1 MYLENELD
9 KFLKI
14 KTSGRDA
21 SNSNYLNFP
30 YEATPYSVLQE
41 LANSGHI
48 TKKDIIIDFGSG
60 KGRVDFYL
68 AYATKAKMIGI
79 EYDERLFNTSLEN
92 KKHAISSNKVNFILT
107 NALDYI
113 IPDNVTCA
121 YFFNPFSVKILEE
134 VMNNIKKSIKNN
146 NREIKLFF
154 YYPSKEYI
162 EFINNEEKIT
172 HLDDIDCR
180 HLFNNADQKEYIKI
194 YTINE

>member
-9 KFLKI
+9 KFMKI

-48 TKKDIIIDFGSG
+48 TKKDLIVDFGSG

-79 EYDERLFNTSLEN
+79 EYDSRLYNTSLEN
-92 KKHAISSNKVNFILT
+92 KKTGISSNKVEFI
-107 NALDYI
+107 
-113 IPDNVTCA
+113 
-121 YFFNPFSVKILEE
+121 
-134 VMNNIKKSIKNN
+134 N
-146 NREIKLFF
+146 NRVVKLFF

-162 EFINNEEKIT
+162 EYLNNDENIA
-172 HLDDIDCR
+172 HLEDIDCR
-180 HLFNNADQKEYIKI
+180 HLFNNEDQKEYIKI
-194 YTINE
+194 YMINE

>member
-48 TKKDIIIDFGSG
+48 TKKDMVIDFGSG

-92 KKHAISSNKVNFILT
+92 KKHAISSNKVDFVLT

-162 EFINNEEKIT
+162 EYLNNEENIT
-172 HLDDIDCR
+172 HLEDIDCR
-180 HLFNNADQKEYIKI
+180 YLFNNEDQKEYIKI
-194 YTINE
+194 YAINE

>member
-48 TKKDIIIDFGSG
+48 TKKDIVIDFGSG

-92 KKHAISSNKVNFILT
+92 KKHAISSNRVNLILT

>member
-48 TKKDIIIDFGSG
+48 TKKDLIVDFGSG

-79 EYDERLFNTSLEN
+79 EYDSRLYNTSLEN
-92 KKHAISSNKVNFILT
+92 KKTGISSNKVEFILS
-107 NALDYI
+107 NALDYTF
-113 IPDNVTCA
+113 PDSATAA
-121 YFFNPFSVKILEE
+121 YFFNPFSIKILEE

-146 NREIKLFF
+146 KRVVKLFF

-162 EFINNEEKIT
+162 EYLNNDENIA
-172 HLDDIDCR
+172 HLEDIDCR
-180 HLFNNADQKEYIKI
+180 HLFNNEDQKEYIKI
-194 YTINE
+194 YMINE